1 MEQIGD
7 GDDEDD
13 NTAAATT
20 TTTTTRT
27 TDAAAPWLLLQYM
40 AVATNLGH
48 IYYTVLAGF
57 FKLLL
62 PIPLARAA

>member
-20 TTTTTRT
+20 TTTRT
-27 TDAAAPWLLLQYM
+27 TDATAPWLLFQHM
-40 AVATNLGH
+40 AVATN
-48 IYYTVLAGF
+48 
-57 FKLLL
+57 
-62 PIPLARAA
+62 